1 VAREVLEETGIHVKN
16 IHYFGS
22 QPWAFPSSM
31 MMGFVAEYDSGTI
44 KPDYSELSDAQW
56 FLANALPP
64 VAPEGTI
71 ARALIDYTLSA
82 IEQDSQTQC

>member
-1 VAREVLEETGIHVKN
+1 
-16 IHYFGS
+16 
-22 QPWAFPSSM
+22 
-31 MMGFVAEYDSGTI
+31 GFVAEYDSGTI